1 MKTGIITLLGNNY
14 GNRLQNYAVQELLIK
29 YGDVYTVPYEK
40 KVPVVRK
47 ISKWKKMNPFYIK
60 EAVDSRLLNLYHLS
74 NRQLNTVTR
83 LIYFLKHREEI
94 KSVLSEREKAFKRFD
109 ERYIKYEIE
118 RLHLDGDDEETWVK
132 SYDAWVC
139 GSDQIWNPNYPTATR
154 NAFLQFAQ
162 PERRISLSA
171 SIGLSDV
178 DAMPDEYGNWIN
190 AIPYLSVREDA
201 AARIVKELTNREAEV
216 FLDPT
221 MLIPKS
227 YWDKMADE
235 AEHRNGLPGKFA
247 LCYFL
252 GIREKEYQ
260 TYIAKQLGGKA
271 LPSVELLNAQYPEY
285 LAIGP
290 DEMIDAIRKADIVFV
305 DSFHGA
311 VFSILFHKQFV
322 VFERKEAGLT
332 MNSRLQTL
340 LKKFG
345 MEDRVYTGD
354 NAEILEQPIDY
365 SNVDAILAKER
376 QRVQA
381 FLDEA
386 MEKIAILGGNTIK
399 ENNKVIEITKKEH
412 CFGCGACSGVCPKQC
427 IKMVPDEEGF
437 LYPAVDK
444 DMCINCGKCSGVCP
458 YHNRRTNDIQ
468 KIYATIN
475 KKPKVRSQSSS
486 GGTFYEICKVTLE
499 DNGVVYGC
507 AWDENMVAK
516 HIRVT
521 CLKDVG
527 RLQGSKYVQSNLN
540 DSFKQAKEDLLAGK
554 KVVFSGTPC
563 QIAGL
568 KNYLGKDYSNL
579 LLVDVLCHGT
589 PSPKVLAEY
598 IKSTENR
605 FGSKIVNMNLR
616 DKKKSWH
623 RLYTN
628 IEFENGKNYF
638 VFCGYDTYMSMFLNN
653 MSQRPSCFE
662 CKFTTAT
669 RQGDITLGD
678 FWGIGK
684 HIYDMDDDKGTSM
697 VAINTEKGAKLWK
710 HIHENFIV
718 VESDF
723 VTAES
728 GNKVF
733 TKPPKMNSNRDEFYK
748 DFVEKGYDFATAK
761 WAHIPSKPKQIYYDF
776 MRKGLDF
783 YRLIRHKKY

>member
-1 MKTGIITLLGNNY
+1 MKIGIITLLGSNY
-14 GNRLQNYAVQELLIK
+14 GNRLQNYAVQEILKK

-40 KVPVVRK
+40 KAPVVRK
-47 ISKWKKMNPFYIK
+47 MSKWKKLNPFYIK

-94 KSVLSEREKAFKRFD
+94 KSALSVRDKAFRTFD
-109 ERYIKYEIE
+109 EKYIKYENE
-118 RLHLDGDDEETWVK
+118 RLHLEGDDEETWVK

-162 PERRISLSA
+162 KERRISLSA

-178 DAMPDEYGNWIN
+178 DSMPDEYRNWIN
-190 AIPYLSVREDA
+190 EIPYLSVREDA
-201 AARIVKELTNREAEV
+201 AAQIVKKLTNREAEV

-221 MLIPKS
+221 MLVPKL

-235 AEHRNGLPGKFA
+235 VVQQTKMPEKYA

-252 GIREKEYQ
+252 GIREKKYQ
-260 TYIAKQLGGKA
+260 MYIAKQLREKG
-271 LPSVELLNAQYPEY
+271 LQSVELLNAEYPEY
-285 LAIGP
+285 LAMGP
-290 DEMIDAIRKADIVFV
+290 AEMIDAIRKADMVFV

-311 VFSILFHKQFV
+311 VFSILFHKKFV
-322 VFERKEAGLT
+322 VFERKEIGLT

-340 LKKFG
+340 LKKFH
-345 MEDRVYTGD
+345 MENRVFTGD
-354 NAEILEQPIDY
+354 NVEVLEQPIDY
-365 SNVDAILAKER
+365 SNVDFILMKER
-376 QRVQA
+376 ERVQA
-381 FLDEA
+381 FLDDA
-386 MEKIAILGGNTIK
+386 MKEIAMLGC
-399 ENNKVIEITKKEH
+399 NNPKKKGQMIEITKKEH
-412 CFGCGACSGVCPKQC
+412 CFGCGACSQVCPKQC
-427 IKMVPDEEGF
+427 ITMMPDEEGF
-437 LYPAVDK
+437 LYPVIDK
-444 DMCINCGKCSGVCP
+444 DLCISCGKCSSVCP
-458 YHNRRTNDIQ
+458 YYNRTTNNIQ

-475 KKPKVRSQSSS
+475 KNQKVRSRSSS
-486 GGTFYEICKVTLE
+486 GGTFYEICKATLE
-499 DNGVVYGC
+499 HNGVVFGC

-516 HIRVT
+516 HIRVECT
-521 CLKDVG
+521 DDVS

-540 DSFKQAKEDLLAGK
+540 DSFKQAKEDLLAGR

-563 QIAGL
+563 QIAAL
-568 KNYLGKDYSNL
+568 KNYLGKDYPNL

-598 IKSTENR
+598 IKTTEKR

-623 RLYTN
+623 RLHTN

-684 HIYDMDDDKGTSM
+684 HLYDMDDDKGTSM
-697 VAINTEKGAKLWK
+697 VSINTEKGAKLWEQIR
-710 HIHENFIV
+710 HNFIV
-718 VESDF
+718 ADTDF
-723 VTAES
+723 AVAES
-728 GNKVF
+728 GNKVL
-733 TKPPKMNSNRDEFYK
+733 TEPPKKNSKRDSFYK
-748 DFVEKGYDFATAK
+748 EFAENGYVSATDK
-761 WAHIPSKPKQIYYDF
+761 WVYIPTKSKQIYLDI

-783 YRLIRHKKY
+783 YRRLFKKKY